1 MLFDILTP
9 LILLIKK
16 VLFVPRFPCF
26 KGIENGL
33 CEKLKEVDGV

>member
-1 MLFDILTP
+1 MSPQISM
-9 LILLIKK
+9 IKK